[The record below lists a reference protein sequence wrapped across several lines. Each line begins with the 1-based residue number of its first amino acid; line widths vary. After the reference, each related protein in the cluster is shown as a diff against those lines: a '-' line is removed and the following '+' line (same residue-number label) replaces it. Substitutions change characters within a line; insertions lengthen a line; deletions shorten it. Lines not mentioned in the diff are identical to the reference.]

1 MTRKRQNNEKK
12 EKRRQARKTLVTKVT
27 YRVLMNSKGATLTQN
42 ISEGGLCLI
51 LNRELA
57 PGTTLEVNIDMP
69 GKDPKSLEI
78 LAEVVWQKKTEMG
91 FVTGLKLGS

>member
-1 MTRKRQNNEKK
+1 MIGKRQNNGKK
-12 EKRRQARKTLVTKVT
+12 EKRRQARKTLVAKVT
-27 YRVLMNSKGATLTQN
+27 YRVLMNSKGETLTQN

-57 PGTTLEVNIDMP
+57 LGSTLEVNIDMP
-69 GKDPKSLEI
+69 GQDPKSLEI

-91 FVTGLKLGS
+91 FVTGIKFGS